1 MTNIQQRP
9 NEYPAELVNAPTPPI
24 IVEQPTVIYHQHW
37 LAAVERLHPA
47 TQVAVAVAL
56 GFGLPVALGYMATGL
71 ATFALAL
78 LSQFILAIG
87 AGVGII
93 VLVVVGVTAISR
105 L

>member
-1 MTNIQQRP
+1 MTQIQQR
-9 NEYPAELVNAPTPPI
+9 PTPPI
-24 IVEQPTVIYHQHW
+24 IVEQPTIVYRQHW

-47 TQVAVAVAL
+47 AQVAVAVAL

-78 LSQFILAIG
+78 LALLSQFILAIG

-93 VLVVVGVTAISR
+93 VLVVVGVTAISK